1 MSLKVDPDWWKSL
14 FDEIYLLT
22 DARTVCNDDITQRE
36 IDVFGRV
43 VPLQRQDHILD
54 LCGGHGRHALE
65 LSRRG
70 FSQCTVFDYSSIL
83 LAKGEEEA
91 RRRNC
96 TVRFVQGDARD
107 TKLSANTFDHVMI
120 LGNSLGYIPD
130 EHADFEIL
138 QEGLRIL
145 KPGGWLLLDVTDGK
159 SAREKLAPLAWHE
172 IGDNIVVCRQREIID
187 GFIRAREMVLCK
199 NSGLIRDKNYCIRLY
214 APEPLAKL
222 ASAAGFADVQLH
234 SDCTLLES
242 QDDVGC
248 MNHRLLLSARKP
260 EREDVEI

>member
-14 FDEIYLLT
+14 FDEVYLLT
-22 DARTVCNDDITQRE
+22 DARTVCNDDITRRE
-36 IDVFGRV
+36 VDIFGKV
-43 VPLQRQDHILD
+43 VPLRPADRILD

-70 FSQCTVFDYSSIL
+70 FSECTVLDYSHTL
-83 LAKGEEEA
+83 LAKGTEEA
-91 RRRNC
+91 KRLSC
-96 TVRFVQGDARD
+96 AVRFVQGDARD
-107 TKLSANTFDHVMI
+107 TKLSANKFDHVMI

-130 EHADFEIL
+130 EHADFRIL
-138 QEGLRIL
+138 QEGLRVL

-159 SAREKLAPLAWHE
+159 SVHEKLAPVAWHE
-172 IGDNIVVCRQREIID
+172 IGDNIVVCRQREIMD

-214 APEPLAKL
+214 APEPLAGL
-222 ASAAGFADVQLH
+222 ATEAGFADVQVH
-234 SDCTLLES
+234 SDGAVFDS
-242 QDDVGC
+242 QEDVGC

-260 EREDVEI
+260 